1 MNSGSKNKQ
10 QRGGVL
16 KVILIIMGSLA
27 LLFVVGA
34 VGIGFYTKKK
44 IDEAGGIQG
53 FASKMMAKGIDAL
66 KPELE
71 KVLSAN
77 DIQRLNQDITALK
90 EQATNLSQAQIEA
103 VANSLQKLAEKM
115 QSGALTEADAKTF
128 VDELSA
134 VLKEPAP
141 AAVE

>member
-10 QRGGVL
+10 RRGGVL

>member
-141 AAVE
+141 AVVE

>member
-44 IDEAGGIQG
+44 IDEAGGMQG